1 MQQNSLQSHLN
12 APKTD
17 KAVKSKVSLEFKE
30 GIGKLSD
37 RNFAD
42 LNATDPRAR
51 KVTNRSVS
59 GNSFG
64 ERTLATARVNQYVE

>member
-1 MQQNSLQSHLN
+1 MVQ
-12 APKTD
+12 
-17 KAVKSKVSLEFKE
+17 E

-64 ERTLATARVNQYVE
+64 ERTLATARMNQYVE